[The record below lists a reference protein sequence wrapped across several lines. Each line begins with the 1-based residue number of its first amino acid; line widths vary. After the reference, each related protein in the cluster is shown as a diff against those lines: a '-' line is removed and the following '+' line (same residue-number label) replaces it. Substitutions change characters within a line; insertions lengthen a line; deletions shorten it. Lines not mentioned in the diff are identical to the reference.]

1 MEEAK
6 SISTIITHKENIQLS
21 THVLKLVFLG
31 NTGFRLPFAHF
42 PCLQTSA
49 SELYLIFWKAVNML
63 GLFGF
68 TVTFVSLNGAQTNRD
83 FMKMLLRENVSKTMT
98 FDNIFDVTKTQI
110 CLIMYYS
117 HLVKKIRNNITKSGT
132 LTTHKRYLKLG
143 KKYIVWEHWYKA
155 YQWDFYSNTLKVY
168 QQLTQDHFYLSSQL
182 KMRNMLAEDVLN
194 ENMLHLM
201 TCYQRSLG
209 DKGEELQGIIE
220 LLQHTSVII
229 KNFRDAR
236 PITSY
241 SDKRLDESRKVLE
254 WFCTLGKQNKSLTNI
269 NKKELEKSLFS
280 YQTMEDIRSLL
291 MGFDEMCGI
300 HFLSTSSSII
310 PNRLNSDVVKNVF
323 SQQRGLHNGANTN
336 PSYLTYSQSIN
347 AVILGST
354 PISKKANA
362 EDTEAYIYRP
372 TSSSSSC
379 KSCSSSS
386 STRC

>member
-1 MEEAK
+1 
-6 SISTIITHKENIQLS
+6 
-21 THVLKLVFLG
+21 
-31 NTGFRLPFAHF
+31 
-42 PCLQTSA
+42 
-49 SELYLIFWKAVNML
+49 
-63 GLFGF
+63 
-68 TVTFVSLNGAQTNRD
+68 
-83 FMKMLLRENVSKTMT
+83 
-98 FDNIFDVTKTQI
+98 
-110 CLIMYYS
+110 
-117 HLVKKIRNNITKSGT
+117 
-132 LTTHKRYLKLG
+132 
-143 KKYIVWEHWYKA
+143 
-155 YQWDFYSNTLKVY
+155 
-168 QQLTQDHFYLSSQL
+168 
-182 KMRNMLAEDVLN
+182 MRNKLAKDVLN

-241 SDKRLDESRKVLE
+241 SDKRLDESRKVLK
-254 WFCTLGKQNKSLTNI
+254 WFCTLGKQSKSLTNI

-323 SQQRGLHNGANTN
+323 SKQRGLHNGANTN
-336 PSYLTYSQSIN
+336 PSYLTYSQSIS

-362 EDTEAYIYRP
+362 EDSEAHIYRP
-372 TSSSSSC
+372 TSSSSC